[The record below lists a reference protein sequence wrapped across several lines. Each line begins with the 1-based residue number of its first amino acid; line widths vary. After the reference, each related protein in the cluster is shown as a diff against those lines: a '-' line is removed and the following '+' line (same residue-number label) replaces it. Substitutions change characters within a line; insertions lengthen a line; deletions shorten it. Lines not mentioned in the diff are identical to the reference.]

1 MSSKDAS
8 LYGEQKP
15 RKLAGGKEISSS
27 TTLSFTS
34 QLSSLIN
41 NSDAKSNPKPTASRS
56 KPKKEDIFSTHNR
69 NTAKRAK
76 RDLEDTPAFEQKHST
91 KSDALDSNT
100 WARSKRKMEEKARL
114 YAAMKRGDVEDLD
127 EKYAVDFDKKWTDRR
142 PDEEDSE
149 QDDSDDSDDHQQDP
163 EEEEVEYIDE
173 FGRTRK
179 GPRTAALRAETTKR
193 NQASAHANLDRFT
206 ARPSAPTS
214 LIHGDTIQHQAFSP
228 DSTHLTQ
235 METLASKRDKPP
247 TPPPETHFDSAQE
260 IRTKG
265 TGFFQ
270 FSADEEER
278 GRQMEGLARERAETE
293 RVRGMKGEVARE
305 RQRRIEER
313 RREIAGRRGKRKAED
328 FLERLGTELEGRG
341 GGDGG
346 GGGVLD
352 GEGQD
357 DENGGGGDGERGGQ
371 EGDGNAGTEMMDRIQ
386 DAVRREED
394 DEDVK

>member
-41 NSDAKSNPKPTASRS
+41 NSDSKSNPKPTASRS
-56 KPKKEDIFSTHNR
+56 KPNKEDIFSTHNR

-76 RDLEDTPAFEQKHST
+76 RDLEGTPAFEQKHST

-114 YAAMKRGDVEDLD
+114 YAAMKRGDVEDVD

-149 QDDSDDSDDHQQDP
+149 QDSSSSSSDLDNQPQDK
-163 EEEEVEYIDE
+163 EEEVEYIDE
-173 FGRTRK
+173 FGRTRT
-179 GPRTAALRAETTKR
+179 GTRTAASRAEVAKNAQT
-193 NQASAHANLDRFT
+193 SAYLNRDRFT
-206 ARPSAPTS
+206 ARPSAPSS

-228 DSTHLTQ
+228 DEPIAAQ
-235 METLASKRDKPP
+235 MQNLASKRDTSL
-247 TPPPETHFDSAQE
+247 TPPPETHFDSARE

-270 FSADEEER
+270 FSGEAGER
-278 GRQMEGLARERAETE
+278 KRQMEGLEGERRETE
-293 RVRGMKGEVARE
+293 RV
-305 RQRRIEER
+305 
-313 RREIAGRRGKRKAED
+313 
-328 FLERLGTELEGRG
+328 
-341 GGDGG
+341 
-346 GGGVLD
+346 
-352 GEGQD
+352 
-357 DENGGGGDGERGGQ
+357 
-371 EGDGNAGTEMMDRIQ
+371 
-386 DAVRREED
+386 
-394 DEDVK
+394 

>member
-41 NSDAKSNPKPTASRS
+41 NADAKSNPKPTASRS

-100 WARSKRKMEEKARL
+100 WERSKRKMEEKARL
-114 YAAMKRGDVEDLD
+114 YAAMKRGDVEDVD

-149 QDDSDDSDDHQQDP
+149 QDDEDDDDMKDQE

-179 GPRTAALRAETTKR
+179 GPRTAALRAETTKLH
-193 NQASAHANLDRFT
+193 QASAHANLDRFV
-206 ARPSAPTS
+206 ARPSAPAS
-214 LIHGDTIQHQAFSP
+214 LIRGDTIQHQAFSP
-228 DSTHLTQ
+228 DLPHLTQ

-270 FSADEEER
+270 FSGEAEER

-293 RVRGMKGEVARE
+293 RVRREKGEVGRE

-313 RREIAGRRGKRKAED
+313 RREIAVRRGKRKAED
-328 FLERLGTELEGRG
+328 FLERLGSELEGRG
-341 GGDGG
+341 DGDG

-352 GEGQD
+352 GQRH
-357 DENGGGGDGERGGQ
+357 GGDGE
-371 EGDGNAGTEMMDRIQ
+371 DGSGSGSGSTEMMDRIQ
-386 DAVRREED
+386 DAVRREEED
-394 DEDVK
+394 DKV

>member
-56 KPKKEDIFSTHNR
+56 KPKKEDIFST
-69 NTAKRAK
+69 TI
-76 RDLEDTPAFEQKHST
+76 KHST

-100 WARSKRKMEEKARL
+100 WERSKRKMEEKARL

-149 QDDSDDSDDHQQDP
+149 QDDEEDDVEDQ
-163 EEEEVEYIDE
+163 EEEVEYIDE

-179 GPRTAALRAETTKR
+179 GPRTAALRAETTKLH
-193 NQASAHANLDRFT
+193 QASAHANHDHFT
-206 ARPSAPTS
+206 ARPSAPSS

-247 TPPPETHFDSAQE
+247 TPPPDTHFDSAQE

-270 FSADEEER
+270 FSAEEEER
-278 GRQMEGLARERAETE
+278 GRQMEGLAQERAETE

-313 RREIAGRRGKRKAED
+313 RREIAGRREKRKAED

-341 GGDGG
+341 EGLGGQQDGG
-346 GGGVLD
+346 EDGVEGAGGGAD
-352 GEGQD
+352 GGE
-357 DENGGGGDGERGGQ
+357 DES
-371 EGDGNAGTEMMDRIQ
+371 GNAGTEMMDRIQ

>member
-1 MSSKDAS
+1 MESKDAS

-15 RKLAGGKEISSS
+15 RKLTGGKEISSS

-100 WARSKRKMEEKARL
+100 WERSKRKMEEKARL

-149 QDDSDDSDDHQQDP
+149 QDDEDDDVEDQ
-163 EEEEVEYIDE
+163 EEEVEYIDE

-179 GPRTAALRAETTKR
+179 GPRTAALQAETTKL
-193 NQASAHANLDRFT
+193 NQTSAHLTADRFT
-206 ARPSAPTS
+206 ARPSAPAS

-247 TPPPETHFDSAQE
+247 TPPPDTHFDSAQE

-270 FSADEEER
+270 FSGDAEER

-328 FLERLGTELEGRG
+328 FLERLGTELVGRG
-341 GGDGG
+341 D

-352 GEGQD
+352 EQQREGED
-357 DENGGGGDGERGGQ
+357 DAGGGGRGG
-371 EGDGNAGTEMMDRIQ
+371 GADGGEDGSGRTETMDRIQ
-386 DAVRREED
+386 DAVRRDEED
-394 DEDVK
+394 DKT

>member
-56 KPKKEDIFSTHNR
+56 KPKKEDIFTTHNR

-91 KSDALDSNT
+91 QSDALDSNT

-149 QDDSDDSDDHQQDP
+149 QDASSSDDDLDNQPQDKQ
-163 EEEEVEYIDE
+163 EEQVEYIDE
-173 FGRTRK
+173 FGRTRT
-179 GPRTAALRAETTKR
+179 GTRTAASRAETTKHA
-193 NQASAHANLDRFT
+193 QTSAHLNRDRFT
-206 ARPSAPTS
+206 ARPSAPSS

-228 DSTHLTQ
+228 DEPHLTH
-235 METLASKRDKPP
+235 MHNLARKRDTSL
-247 TPPPETHFDSAQE
+247 TPPPETHFDSARE

-270 FSADEEER
+270 FSADSEER
-278 GRQMEGLARERAETE
+278 RRQMQGLEGERRETE
-293 RVRGMKGEVARE
+293 RVRGEREGVLGE
-305 RQRRIEER
+305 RQRRLEER
-313 RREIAGRRGKRKAED
+313 RREIGLRRGKRKAED
-328 FLERLGTELEGRG
+328 FLEGLGMELEGRG
-341 GGDGG
+341 GVVGEGG
-346 GGGVLD
+346 GEDKD
-352 GEGQD
+352 GKG
-357 DENGGGGDGERGGQ
+357 
-371 EGDGNAGTEMMDRIQ
+371 GTEMMG
-386 DAVRREED
+386 ED
-394 DEDVK
+394 PGRCEARGG

>member
-100 WARSKRKMEEKARL
+100 WERSKRKMEEKARL

-142 PDEEDSE
+142 SDEEDSE
-149 QDDSDDSDDHQQDP
+149 QDDSDDSEDQQP
-163 EEEEVEYIDE
+163 EEEEEQVEYIDE

-179 GPRTAALRAETTKR
+179 GPRTAALQAETTKR
-193 NQASAHANLDRFT
+193 HQASAHLTADRFT
-206 ARPSAPTS
+206 ARPSAPAS
-214 LIHGDTIQHQAFSP
+214 LIHGDTIQHQAFTP
-228 DSTHLTQ
+228 DLPHLTQ
-235 METLASKRDKPP
+235 MEHLASKRDKPP

-270 FSADEEER
+270 FSGDAEER

-293 RVRGMKGEVARE
+293 RVRSERGEAGRE
-305 RQRRIEER
+305 RQRRLEER
-313 RREIAGRRGKRKAED
+313 RREIKVRSGKRKAED

-346 GGGVLD
+346 GGEGLD
-352 GEGQD
+352 GEGQ
-357 DENGGGGDGERGGQ
+357 GGEGQDGEGAGQ
-371 EGDGNAGTEMMDRIQ
+371 DGNGNAGTEMMDRIQ
-386 DAVRREED
+386 DAVRREEEDD

>member
-56 KPKKEDIFSTHNR
+56 KPKKEDIFTTHNR

-91 KSDALDSNT
+91 KSDALDLNT
-100 WARSKRKMEEKARL
+100 WERSKRKMEEKARL
-114 YAAMKRGDVEDLD
+114 YAAMKRGDVEDVD

-149 QDDSDDSDDHQQDP
+149 QDDDEDDVEDQ
-163 EEEEVEYIDE
+163 EEEVEYVDE
-173 FGRTRK
+173 FGRTRT
-179 GPRTAALRAETTKR
+179 GTRTAASRTETTK
-193 NQASAHANLDRFT
+193 NAQASAHLTADRFT
-206 ARPSAPTS
+206 ARPSAPAS
-214 LIHGDTIQHQAFSP
+214 LIHGDTIQHLAFSP
-228 DSTHLTQ
+228 SSPHAVQ
-235 METLASKRDKPP
+235 MDTLARKRDTSL
-247 TPPPETHFDSAQE
+247 TPPPETHFDSGRE

-270 FSADEEER
+270 FSGDVGER
-278 GRQMEGLARERAETE
+278 RRQMEGLERERRETE
-293 RVRGMKGEVARE
+293 RVRGEKREGSVVGERK
-305 RQRRIEER
+305 RRLEER
-313 RREIAGRRGKRKAED
+313 RREIGLRRGKRKAED

-341 GGDGG
+341 GMEGGGDESRGEGG
-346 GGGVLD
+346 GGGEGD
-352 GEGQD
+352 EGGTGEGI
-357 DENGGGGDGERGGQ
+357 
-371 EGDGNAGTEMMDRIQ
+371 EMMERIQ
-386 DAVRREED
+386 DAVRREKDHET
-394 DEDVK
+394 

>member
-34 QLSSLIN
+34 QLSSLIS
-41 NSDAKSNPKPTASRS
+41 NSDAKSNPKPTASRAR
-56 KPKKEDIFSTHNR
+56 PKKEDIFSTHNR

-76 RDLEDTPAFEQKHST
+76 RDLEDTPVFEQKHST

-100 WARSKRKMEEKARL
+100 WERSKRKMEEKARL

-142 PDEEDSE
+142 SDEEDSE
-149 QDDSDDSDDHQQDP
+149 QDDADDVEDP
-163 EEEEVEYIDE
+163 EEEEQVEYIDE
-173 FGRTRK
+173 FGRTRT
-179 GPRTAALRAETTKR
+179 GTRTTAYRAETAKR
-193 NQASAHANLDRFT
+193 AQAEAQRTQDRFV

-228 DSTHLTQ
+228 DLPHLTQ
-235 METLASKRDKPP
+235 MENLASKRDRSL
-247 TPPPETHFDSAQE
+247 TPPPETHFDSARE

-270 FSADEEER
+270 FSGEAAER

-293 RVRGMKGEVARE
+293 RVRGEKAGVVGE

-313 RREIAGRRGKRKAED
+313 RREIALRRGKRKAED

-341 GGDGG
+341 GGGDGDGDGDGDEVQSGLRDGG
-346 GGGVLD
+346 EGGG
-352 GEGQD
+352 E
-357 DENGGGGDGERGGQ
+357 E
-371 EGDGNAGTEMMDRIQ
+371 GNAGTEMVEKIQ

-394 DEDVK
+394 DET

>member
-15 RKLAGGKEISSS
+15 RKLTGGKEISSS

-41 NSDAKSNPKPTASRS
+41 NSDAKSNSKPTASRS

-76 RDLEDTPAFEQKHST
+76 RDLEDPPAFEQKHST

-100 WARSKRKMEEKARL
+100 WERSKRKMEEKARL

-149 QDDSDDSDDHQQDP
+149 QDDEDDDVEDQ
-163 EEEEVEYIDE
+163 EEEVEYIDE

-193 NQASAHANLDRFT
+193 HQASSAQQHNLDRFT
-206 ARPSAPTS
+206 ARPSAPSS

-228 DSTHLTQ
+228 DLPHLTQ

-270 FSADEEER
+270 FSRDEEER
-278 GRQMEGLARERAETE
+278 GRQMEGLAQERAETE
-293 RVRGMKGEVARE
+293 RVRREKAEGPGRE
-305 RQRRIEER
+305 RQRRLEER
-313 RREIAGRRGKRKAED
+313 RREIAVSRGKRKAED

-346 GGGVLD
+346 GGEVLR

-357 DENGGGGDGERGGQ
+357 GEGAGQDGN
-371 EGDGNAGTEMMDRIQ
+371 GNAGTEMMDRIQ
-386 DAVRREED
+386 DAVGREGEED
-394 DEDVK
+394 DKDVK

>member
-76 RDLEDTPAFEQKHST
+76 RDLEDTPAFEQRHST

-100 WARSKRKMEEKARL
+100 WERSKRKMEEKARL
-114 YAAMKRGDVEDLD
+114 YAAMKRGDVEDAD
-127 EKYAVDFDKKWTDRR
+127 EKYAVDFDKKWSDRR

-149 QDDSDDSDDHQQDP
+149 QDDDEDDLEHQQP
-163 EEEEVEYIDE
+163 EQEEVEYIDE

-179 GPRTAALRAETTKR
+179 GPPTAAARAETTKR
-193 NQASAHANLDRFT
+193 NRASAQQHNLDRFT
-206 ARPSAPTS
+206 ARPSAPAT
-214 LIHGDTIQHQAFSP
+214 LIHGDTIQHKAFSP
-228 DSTHLTQ
+228 DEPHLTQ
-235 METLASKRDKPP
+235 METLASKRDRSL
-247 TPPPETHFDSAQE
+247 TPPPETHFDSARE

-270 FSADEEER
+270 FSGEREER

-293 RVRGMKGEVARE
+293 RVRREKGEVFRE
-305 RQRRIEER
+305 RQRRLEER
-313 RREIAGRRGKRKAED
+313 RREIGMRRGKRKAEG
-328 FLERLGTELEGRG
+328 FLERLGLELEGR

-346 GGGVLD
+346 GGGVRDRQQRD
-352 GEGQD
+352 GVEEAD
-357 DENGGGGDGERGGQ
+357 GGGEDGSGSGR
-371 EGDGNAGTEMMDRIQ
+371 TEMMDRIQ

>member
-15 RKLAGGKEISSS
+15 RKLTGGKEISSS

-41 NSDAKSNPKPTASRS
+41 NSDAKSNSKPTASRS

-76 RDLEDTPAFEQKHST
+76 RDLEDPPAFEQKHST

-100 WARSKRKMEEKARL
+100 WERSKRKMEEKARL

-149 QDDSDDSDDHQQDP
+149 QDDEDDDVEDQ
-163 EEEEVEYIDE
+163 EEEVEYIDE

-179 GPRTAALRAETTKR
+179 GSRTAALRAETTKR
-193 NQASAHANLDRFT
+193 HQASSAQQHNHDRFT
-206 ARPSAPTS
+206 ARPSAPSS

-228 DSTHLTQ
+228 DEPHLTQ
-235 METLASKRDKPP
+235 MDNLASKRDKPP

-270 FSADEEER
+270 FSGDEEER
-278 GRQMEGLARERAETE
+278 GRQMEGLAQERAETE
-293 RVRGMKGEVARE
+293 RVRREKAEGPGRE
-305 RQRRIEER
+305 RQRRLEER
-313 RREIAGRRGKRKAED
+313 RREIGRRRGKRKAED

-346 GGGVLD
+346 GGEVLD
-352 GEGQD
+352 GEGQ
-357 DENGGGGDGERGGQ
+357 GGEGQDGEGAGQ
-371 EGDGNAGTEMMDRIQ
+371 DGNGSGRTEMMDRIQ
-386 DAVRREED
+386 DAVRREEEA

>member
-69 NTAKRAK
+69 NIAKRAK
-76 RDLEDTPAFEQKHST
+76 RDSEDTPAFEQKHST

-142 PDEEDSE
+142 PDDEDSE
-149 QDDSDDSDDHQQDP
+149 QDDEEDDVAEDQD
-163 EEEEVEYIDE
+163 EEEEQVEYIDE
-173 FGRTRK
+173 FGRTRT
-179 GPRTAALRAETTKR
+179 GTRTAASRAETTKHA
-193 NQASAHANLDRFT
+193 QTSAHLNRDRFT
-206 ARPSAPTS
+206 ARPSAPSS

-228 DSTHLTQ
+228 DEPHLTQ
-235 METLASKRDKPP
+235 MHNLARKRDTSL
-247 TPPPETHFDSAQE
+247 TPPPETHFDSARE

-270 FSADEEER
+270 FSGEAGER
-278 GRQMEGLARERAETE
+278 RRQMQGLEGERRETE
-293 RVRGMKGEVARE
+293 RVRGERDRVMGE
-305 RQRRIEER
+305 RQRRLEER
-313 RREIAGRRGKRKAED
+313 RREIGLRRGKRKAEG
-328 FLERLGTELEGRG
+328 FLERLGMELEGRG
-341 GGDGG
+341 GVVGEGGGNKDGG
-346 GGGVLD
+346 EDKD
-352 GEGQD
+352 GKG
-357 DENGGGGDGERGGQ
+357 
-371 EGDGNAGTEMMDRIQ
+371 GTEMMERIQ
-386 DAVRREED
+386 DAVRREKED
-394 DEDVK
+394 DDDDDEP

>member
-100 WARSKRKMEEKARL
+100 WERSKRKMEEKARL

-149 QDDSDDSDDHQQDP
+149 QDDEDDDVEEQEQE

-179 GPRTAALRAETTKR
+179 GTRTAASRAETTKR
-193 NQASAHANLDRFT
+193 HQASAQQHNLDRFT
-206 ARPSAPTS
+206 ARPSAPAS

-235 METLASKRDKPP
+235 METLASKRDKSL
-247 TPPPETHFDSAQE
+247 TPPPETHFDSARE

-270 FSADEEER
+270 FSGDAAER
-278 GRQMEGLARERAETE
+278 DRQMEGLARERAETE
-293 RVRGMKGEVARE
+293 RVRGMKGEGARE

-313 RREIAGRRGKRKAED
+313 RREIGLRRGKRKAED
-328 FLERLGTELEGRG
+328 FLERLGSELEGRG
-341 GGDGG
+341 EGGGMLDELQREGVDDAGGDGG
-346 GGGVLD
+346 GVGVD
-352 GEGQD
+352 G
-357 DENGGGGDGERGGQ
+357 DE
-371 EGDGNAGTEMMDRIQ
+371 DGNGRTEMTDRIQ
-386 DAVRREED
+386 DAVRREADD
-394 DEDVK
+394 DET